1 MISTRQIIQLA
12 LISAAGIAYIGIG
25 HFTAISDHPPLVA
38 ILVGILPLGAIA
50 LVTAWHSRARTLS
63 LLMLAAFAL
72 AVILNLENLRNHAA
86 WVYFVQHAGAMILLC
101 ITFGITLGYSHADAF
116 CSRIANFVLHNQMD
130 ADYLRYTWKV
140 TLVWTI
146 FFAISAMV
154 SVSLFFFG
162 PIEVWSIFANLLTP
176 LLLGAMFAGE
186 YLIRLRVMPNR
197 AHFSIT
203 ETIHAYREYSRR
215 HNPR

>member
-1 MISTRQIIQLA
+1 MISIKQVIQLA
-12 LISAAGIAYIGIG
+12 LISAAGIVYIGIS
-25 HFTAISDHPPLVA
+25 HFTAISARPPLAA

-63 LLMLAAFAL
+63 LLLLTACAL
-72 AVILNLENLRNHAA
+72 AVIFNLENLRNNAA
-86 WVYFVQHAGAMILLC
+86 WLYFVQHAGAMILLC
-101 ITFGITLGYSHADAF
+101 IMFGGTLGDGHANAL
-116 CSRIANFVLHNQMD
+116 CSRIAQFVIIKPLDAHYLH
-130 ADYLRYTWKV
+130 YTWKV
-140 TLVWTI
+140 TLAWTI
-146 FFAISAMV
+146 FFAIIAMM
-154 SVSLFFFG
+154 SVPLFFFG
-162 PIEVWSIFANLLTP
+162 PIEAWSVFANLLTP

>member
-1 MISTRQIIQLA
+1 MISTRQVIQLA
-12 LISAAGIAYIGIG
+12 LISAAGIVYISIG

-63 LLMLAAFAL
+63 LLLLAAFAL

-101 ITFGITLGYSHADAF
+101 IMFGGTLGGGHANAL

-162 PIEVWSIFANLLTP
+162 PIEAWSVFANLLTP